1 MARAPKGKEWRKCEG
16 LCYYRAAKGSKEGT
30 RNATF
35 MVGMSYDKEFVLCE
49 QYWGSITREKF
60 AQIVQSALP
69 VALDKSI
76 NPLERR
82 ILMDGCPR
90 QNSKVAKKAMQN
102 INAIVMAIPDL
113 IPIENIFAQVSR
125 ILQKQAV
132 EQNITKEIF
141 SEFSARVKDNLI
153 GFDRE
158 KINKVIDSILKRLN
172 DVLKAK
178 GQSISY

>member
-1 MARAPKGKEWRKCEG
+1 
-16 LCYYRAAKGSKEGT
+16 
-30 RNATF
+30 
-35 MVGMSYDKEFVLCE
+35 
-49 QYWGSITREKF
+49 
-60 AQIVQSALP
+60 
-69 VALDKSI
+69 
-76 NPLERR
+76 
-82 ILMDGCPR
+82 
-90 QNSKVAKKAMQN
+90 MQN